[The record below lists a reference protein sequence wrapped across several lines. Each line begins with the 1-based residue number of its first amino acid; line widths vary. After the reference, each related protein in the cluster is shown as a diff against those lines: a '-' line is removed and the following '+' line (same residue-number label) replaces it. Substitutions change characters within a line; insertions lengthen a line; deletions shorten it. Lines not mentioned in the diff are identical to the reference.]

1 MKIQLILAFFILFS
15 VVESS
20 SSLTSEDIIKG
31 VDALIKNKTMDFDKN
46 YFTFDL
52 NDYTGLN
59 ADKKKR
65 STFTQK
71 QKNLYDKYGIKNYFF
86 IIDDFDSSST
96 SIETLARSL
105 QSYIAKSYTVNM
117 SNSVI
122 FVIAIDQRKMRL
134 EIGKTLNKIIDDTK
148 ATEIINSMGLY
159 MRNLDYY
166 NALNNALNVIEY
178 YYTNK

>member
-1 MKIQLILAFFILFS
+1 
-15 VVESS
+15 
-20 SSLTSEDIIKG
+20 
-31 VDALIKNKTMDFDKN
+31 
-46 YFTFDL
+46 
-52 NDYTGLN
+52 
-59 ADKKKR
+59 
-65 STFTQK
+65 
-71 QKNLYDKYGIKNYFF
+71 
-86 IIDDFDSSST
+86 
-96 SIETLARSL
+96 
-105 QSYIAKSYTVNM
+105 M

-122 FVIAIDQRKMRL
+122 FVIAIDKRKMRL